1 MKWLFGGQ
9 RLITIACV
17 FGLTSIAFTSWA
29 VLDPRPLVVIAA
41 MSIGQG
47 IGILGVVAFLII
59 VLRDPEQHIHRAH
72 AAVLARMVS
81 DVFQ

>member
-59 VLRDPEQHIHRAH
+59 VLRDLWSRLRAGSRS
-72 AAVLARMVS
+72 APPPPPG
-81 DVFQ
+81 